1 MAIIRQHSTAQHSTA
16 VDNGI
21 VSFDKEKDN
30 LIIKGNNLLALHTL
44 REKYTGQI
52 KLIYIDPPYNTG
64 SDSFLYNDRFN
75 HSAWLTFM
83 KNRLEIARE
92 LLTDDGYIFIQ
103 TDDSEQ
109 AYLKVLMDSIF
120 GRNQYV
126 NTISVL
132 FKNIAGASGGGQ
144 DKRLKKNIEYVTI
157 YSKTGSYHGHLIPF
171 TNLRKF
177 QIWFRRC
184 VKKV

>member
-1 MAIIRQHSTAQHSTA
+1 M
-16 VDNGI
+16 
-21 VSFDKEKDN
+21 
-30 LIIKGNNLLALHTL
+30 ALHTL

-109 AYLKVLMDSIF
+109 A
-120 GRNQYV
+120 
-126 NTISVL
+126 
-132 FKNIAGASGGGQ
+132 
-144 DKRLKKNIEYVTI
+144 
-157 YSKTGSYHGHLIPF
+157 
-171 TNLRKF
+171 
-177 QIWFRRC
+177 
-184 VKKV
+184 